1 MRITK
6 GSTIHIIPLERS
18 KTKARTLSTM
28 KFQKGPKR
36 KGSMHMCYCQ
46 SYMIKR
52 NMKPKREIQVN
63 KAYMKEQGSIPP
75 LKIYSRIYEAER
87 RSMIQ
92 GTLRNKSTPYSK
104 KYFGEKEKTQSS
116 SVTKPR
122 HMYRRLDEDV
132 KGLSGG
138 GCHGPSF
145 WKIP

>member
-1 MRITK
+1 M
-6 GSTIHIIPLERS
+6 
-18 KTKARTLSTM
+18 
-28 KFQKGPKR
+28 
-36 KGSMHMCYCQ
+36 
-46 SYMIKR
+46 
-52 NMKPKREIQVN
+52 
-63 KAYMKEQGSIPP
+63 
-75 LKIYSRIYEAER
+75 KIYSRIYEAER

-116 SVTKPR
+116 SMTKPI

-145 WKIP
+145 WKILQSSRELRNNQVYSRSLRRDQECSTRPWKMLEYCRCPWNKGERSGIIKRTLDEARTTRKTLEGSRTR